1 MKKIKDFIS
10 YCQLRRRQKEEAKF
24 LNLFVYYSLKFVPMS
39 IMDIT
44 LVFPG
49 YFSPETVDAVAE
61 KLSYK
66 CLVFHDED
74 KKATY
79 VIFHEKN
86 DWHYIYGD
94 GCAVPIF
101 FL

>member
-39 IMDIT
+39 IMDTT
-44 LVFPG
+44 LLFPG
-49 YFSPETVDAVAE
+49 YFSPETVEAVAE
-61 KLSYK
+61 KLNYK

-79 VIFHEKN
+79 VTFREKN
-86 DWHYIYGD
+86 S
-94 GCAVPIF
+94 
-101 FL
+101 

>member
-86 DWHYIYGD
+86 D
-94 GCAVPIF
+94 
-101 FL
+101 

>member
-44 LVFPG
+44 LVFLG
-49 YFSPETVDAVAE
+49 YFSPETVEAVAE

-86 DWHYIYGD
+86 N
-94 GCAVPIF
+94 
-101 FL
+101 

>member
-86 DWHYIYGD
+86 N
-94 GCAVPIF
+94 
-101 FL
+101 

>member
-66 CLVFHDED
+66 FLVFHDED

-86 DWHYIYGD
+86 N
-94 GCAVPIF
+94 
-101 FL
+101 

>member
-1 MKKIKDFIS
+1 
-10 YCQLRRRQKEEAKF
+10 
-24 LNLFVYYSLKFVPMS
+24 MS
-39 IMDIT
+39 IMDIP
-44 LVFPG
+44 LLFPG

-66 CLVFHDED
+66 FLVFHDED

-86 DWHYIYGD
+86 N
-94 GCAVPIF
+94 
-101 FL
+101 